1 MGLKKTV
8 LLVAALNFGYFLVE
22 LSFSQVFNSLSLLSD
37 SLDFLED
44 AAINLLIFLAFA
56 WSALARKRLSYL
68 LAFILLIP
76 GAVFITEA
84 ISKLNEPVV
93 PNGLGMSV
101 IGVGALIINL
111 FCAVILTQHK
121 SEEGGLAKA
130 AYLSARNDAVA
141 NILIITAGGITTLWV
156 SQIPDLAIGLIIF
169 AMNFDSAM
177 QVLKSQR

>member
-8 LLVAALNFGYFLVE
+8 LLVASLNFGYFAVE

-44 AAINLLIFLAFA
+44 SAINLLIFLAFA

-68 LAFILLIP
+68 LALILLIP
-76 GAVFITEA
+76 GAVFIAEA
-84 ISKLNEPVV
+84 ISKFNEPIV
-93 PNGLGMSV
+93 PNGFGMSV
-101 IGVGALIINL
+101 IGLGALFVNV
-111 FCAVILTQHK
+111 FCAFILTKHK

-141 NILIITAGGITTLWV
+141 NILIIAAGGITAVWV
-156 SQIPDLAIGLIIF
+156 SQVPDLVIGIIIF

-177 QVLKSQR
+177 QVLKSQK